1 MICSPG
7 LTSTQ
12 HRKLNRVHIHKQE
25 WALVKILKNS
35 LKVFYEATVILS
47 GKNYQTLSVSKFVQ
61 NALFNYF
68 DQIVDKFGKVT
79 IATQSTSSQQKIEQV
94 KGEIAK
100 NFGPIHENIFQGKS
114 YSKRTKGYSS
124 EFQNFGDHFV
134 AVAYVLLER
143 YNRSHRI

>member
-1 MICSPG
+1 
-7 LTSTQ
+7 
-12 HRKLNRVHIHKQE
+12 VHIHEQE

-79 IATQSTSSQQKIEQV
+79 IATQSTSSQQKIEEV
-94 KGEIAK
+94 KEEIA
-100 NFGPIHENIFQGKS
+100 
-114 YSKRTKGYSS
+114 RT
-124 EFQNFGDHFV
+124 
-134 AVAYVLLER
+134 LLQYMKTYFKEKVTAKEQKAILVSFKTWEIILSPWLIYCSIVIIGR
-143 YNRSHRI
+143 IVFRSHSVSLSIRR